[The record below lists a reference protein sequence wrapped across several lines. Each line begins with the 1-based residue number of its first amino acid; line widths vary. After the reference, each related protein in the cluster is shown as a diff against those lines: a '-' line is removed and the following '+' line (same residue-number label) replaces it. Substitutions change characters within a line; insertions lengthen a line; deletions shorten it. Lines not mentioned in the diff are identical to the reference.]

1 MKKFCI
7 DQDSRVEVYSEAR
20 FRDILEETWGKVEE
34 VERTSEDGDECHEE
48 YVKFGH
54 TVGAWHEDGGF
65 GWVEMPHWFHGESLI
80 YF

>member
-7 DQDSRVEVYSEAR
+7 DQDGRVEVYSEAK
-20 FRDILEETWGKVEE
+20 FRDILGETWGKVEE
-34 VERTSEDGDECHEE
+34 LQYISEDGDECHEE

-65 GWVEMPHWFHGESLI
+65 GWVEMPHWFHNEPHI

>member
-1 MKKFCI
+1 MKKFDI
-7 DQDSRVEVYSEAR
+7 DKDGRIEVYSSSR
-20 FRDILEETWGKVEE
+20 FQDILRETWGPIE
-34 VERTSEDGDECHEE
+34 VFDRFNDDETEVHEV

-65 GWVEMPHWFHGESLI
+65 GWIEMPHWFHSEPHI

>member
-7 DQDSRVEVYSEAR
+7 DQDGRVEVYSEAK
-20 FRDILEETWGKVEE
+20 FRDILGETWGKVEE
-34 VERTSEDGDECHEE
+34 FERTSDDGEDIHEE

-54 TVGAWHEDGGF
+54 TVGAWHEGGGF